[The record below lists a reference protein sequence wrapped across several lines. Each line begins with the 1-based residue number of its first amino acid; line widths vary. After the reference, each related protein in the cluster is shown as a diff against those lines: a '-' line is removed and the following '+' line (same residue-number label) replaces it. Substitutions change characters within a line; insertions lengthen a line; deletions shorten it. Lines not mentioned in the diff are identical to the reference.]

1 MSEAGVVVAPHGAT
15 GLSDSKPNPCG
26 AAMLV
31 ALKFTHCRYESSWHP
46 EMLLSRLAT
55 GAQYNVLAPQALPS
69 GPSGTYDASLR
80 PENKFYSP
88 NGTVGS

>member
-1 MSEAGVVVAPHGAT
+1 MVRHEARELHVQA
-15 GLSDSKPNPCG
+15 PNPCG
-26 AAMLV
+26 AAMLM

-46 EMLLSRLAT
+46 EMLLSRLTT
-55 GAQYNVLAPQALPS
+55 GPQYNVLASQALPS